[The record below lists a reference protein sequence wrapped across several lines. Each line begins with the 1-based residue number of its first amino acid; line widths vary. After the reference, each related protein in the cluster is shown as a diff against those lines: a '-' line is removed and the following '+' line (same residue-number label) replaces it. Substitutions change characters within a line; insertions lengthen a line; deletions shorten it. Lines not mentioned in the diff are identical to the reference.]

1 MSKPLASVV
10 GTLVYKKDVDD
21 HRGRRRIGLES
32 QLRQTKER
40 RGNGLLRLLANK
52 PNKGPCEEAI
62 RRHPRERGCRAMN
75 STPTQSYSA
84 QRGTPLNSKIGQIRV
99 GLCRMT
105 TIAAMAEHVALY
117 AGSFDPPTLGH
128 IDVISRARRM
138 FDRIVVGVGENP
150 NKQHMLTPKDRLS
163 LMQNIVADLP
173 GADGAP
179 VEVQAY
185 GGLTVDFARAVGA
198 SALLR
203 GIRNVTDLA
212 SECQLAI
219 ANRQVANIESAFI
232 ITDERYGFTSSSLI
246 RQIVELGGDIQKL
259 SNIVPAAVLEHL
271 KQHG

>member
-1 MSKPLASVV
+1 
-10 GTLVYKKDVDD
+10 
-21 HRGRRRIGLES
+21 
-32 QLRQTKER
+32 
-40 RGNGLLRLLANK
+40 
-52 PNKGPCEEAI
+52 
-62 RRHPRERGCRAMN
+62 
-75 STPTQSYSA
+75 
-84 QRGTPLNSKIGQIRV
+84 
-99 GLCRMT
+99 
-105 TIAAMAEHVALY
+105 MAEHVAFY

-185 GGLTVDFARAVGA
+185 GGLTVDFARVVGA

-219 ANRQVANIESAFI
+219 ANRQVADIESVFI

>member
-1 MSKPLASVV
+1 
-10 GTLVYKKDVDD
+10 
-21 HRGRRRIGLES
+21 
-32 QLRQTKER
+32 
-40 RGNGLLRLLANK
+40 
-52 PNKGPCEEAI
+52 
-62 RRHPRERGCRAMN
+62 
-75 STPTQSYSA
+75 
-84 QRGTPLNSKIGQIRV
+84 
-99 GLCRMT
+99 
-105 TIAAMAEHVALY
+105 
-117 AGSFDPPTLGH
+117 
-128 IDVISRARRM
+128 M

-150 NKQHMLTPKDRLS
+150 NKQHMLAPKDRLS
-163 LMQNIVADLP
+163 LMQNIVDSLP
-173 GADGAP
+173 AADGAP

-185 GGLTVDFARAVGA
+185 GGLTVDFARMVGA

-219 ANRQVANIESAFI
+219 ANRQVADIESAFI

>member
-1 MSKPLASVV
+1 
-10 GTLVYKKDVDD
+10 
-21 HRGRRRIGLES
+21 
-32 QLRQTKER
+32 
-40 RGNGLLRLLANK
+40 
-52 PNKGPCEEAI
+52 
-62 RRHPRERGCRAMN
+62 
-75 STPTQSYSA
+75 
-84 QRGTPLNSKIGQIRV
+84 
-99 GLCRMT
+99 
-105 TIAAMAEHVALY
+105 MAEHVAFY

-150 NKQHMLTPKDRLS
+150 NKRHMLTPEDRLS

-173 GADGAP
+173 PADGAP

-185 GGLTVDFARAVGA
+185 GGLTVDFARVVGA

-219 ANRQVANIESAFI
+219 ANRQVADIESVFI